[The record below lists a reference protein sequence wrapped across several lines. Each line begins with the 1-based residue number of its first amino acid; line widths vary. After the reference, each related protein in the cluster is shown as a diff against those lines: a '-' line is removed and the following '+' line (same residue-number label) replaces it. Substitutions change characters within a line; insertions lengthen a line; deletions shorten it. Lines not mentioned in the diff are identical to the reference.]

1 MMREFLVTKMV
12 CSKCGSNLELTYDMP
27 KVAIKYADGEP
38 SGAAMVQMRVA
49 VEPCKHCMGPMD
61 EMRKAAKLM
70 IALLDI

>member
-1 MMREFLVTKMV
+1 
-12 CSKCGSNLELTYDMP
+12 MP